1 MASVPK
7 IGSPTEPT
15 FRCSTR
21 LSAETTTRS
30 REVKLILR
38 DYKTMKIYYRKL

>member
-38 DYKTMKIYYRKL
+38 DKTMKIYYRKP